1 MFVYQPIFNVLEPK
15 IDKSTE
21 YIIRL
26 YNSKLITLHKH
37 IFLNSRKNFKK
48 KIGIQFN
55 NILLVLEKYS

>member
-26 YNSKLITLHKH
+26 KSKGVYNSKLITLHKH
-37 IFLNSRKNFKK
+37 TF
-48 KIGIQFN
+48 
-55 NILLVLEKYS
+55 